1 MRLPVKFLI
10 VDSGVTTN
18 SSAGVVDYEQFEPV
32 FSMMEEQDMILNLH
46 GECPS
51 QKGITVLNAEERF
64 LPTLLDIHA
73 KHPKLRIVLEHCTTA
88 AAVNAVKQC
97 GDTVAATI
105 TGE

>member
-1 MRLPVKFLI
+1 MEVLTIGV
-10 VDSGVTTN
+10 GVTTN
-18 SSAGVVDYEQFEPV
+18 SSSGVVDYELFYPV
-32 FSMMEEQDMILNLH
+32 FAEMEKQDMILNLH

-73 KHPKLRIVLEHCTTA
+73 KFPKLRIILEHCTTA

-97 GDTVAATI
+97 GDSVAATI